1 MINRVRATELTVL
14 IYLLKDISGNFP
26 GSIKFSC
33 LAIESY
39 EYLPELLYFPRT
51 WGPLRKYELVC
62 PGTGRQTVKSY
73 CSHFA
78 SNFHR
83 TEIAN
88 VEWRRR

>member
-51 WGPLRKYELVC
+51 WGA
-62 PGTGRQTVKSY
+62 
-73 CSHFA
+73 FA
-78 SNFHR
+78 
-83 TEIAN
+83 EIRIGLSRN
-88 VEWRRR
+88 RSTDS